1 MARRFFTLD
10 VFTETPLA
18 GNPLAVVL
26 DSDGLDDA
34 AMLAIA
40 REFNLSETVFV
51 SPPADAVNTAAMRI
65 FTPGGELPFAGHPTV
80 GTAVLLADLNARDMA
95 RSPGGV
101 QIALE
106 QRIGLVKVEVS
117 QRPGRAARG
126 LFTVPKLSERLEWVP
141 DMAAVTQAVGLDPL
155 DIGFAAHGPSA
166 WSAGVPFVMLPVR
179 DLAAIGRA
187 GIADAAAWQQA
198 FSFTGRSAVYLYT
211 MATVRPESHVHAR
224 MFAPKLGVPEDPATG
239 SAVAAFAGAAVAFER
254 PEPGWHQ
261 LIIEQGYEMGRPSE
275 IVLDIEVRA
284 GLLTAARIGGAAVI
298 ISEGKLK
305 A

>member
-26 DSDGLDDA
+26 DSEGLDDA

-126 LFTVPKLSERLEWVP
+126 LFTVPKLSERLEWAP

-211 MATVRPESHVHAR
+211 MATVQPESHVHAR

-239 SAVAAFAGAAVAFER
+239 AAVAAFAGAAVAFER

-284 GLLTAARIGGAAVI
+284 GLLAAARIGGAAVI